1 MQAVIPFWYA
11 REIFFCRAED
21 QLRSL
26 TAMLDA
32 AGGTAVVYIVIPTE
46 YNI

>member
-1 MQAVIPFWYA
+1 MQAVIPFWCA
-11 REIFFCRAED
+11 REIFFCHAED

-26 TAMLDA
+26 TAMLDT